1 MDIYMPYPI
10 TLLPSVESI
19 KKHLPTRLDHTAVYI
34 YDTIDSTN
42 TQGRRLLDEGSP
54 LPFLAIAHEQT
65 AGKGRLGRSFHS
77 PRGSGLYMT
86 LGLDLL
92 GDLDSIATVTPIAA
106 VAAAEAIEDVC
117 FKRPAIKWV
126 NDLYLDGKKICGI
139 LTEAV
144 AFEGGYHILVGIGI
158 NVTTRDFPEGLRNP
172 AGAVLA
178 EGDTPVDQSL
188 LCARITEKLLR
199 GLLPEHANDCLQA
212 YRARLA
218 FVGKRV
224 ICTRQ
229 FPSDGQPI
237 QDGTE
242 GVLIGVDDQYGL
254 LLCRDDGMIEA
265 LRGGEIS
272 LTVKQEA

>member
-1 MDIYMPYPI
+1 MDPDMSYPT
-10 TLLPSVESI
+10 TLLPSAERI
-19 KKHLPTRLDHTAVYI
+19 EKHLLTQLDHTAVYV

-42 TQGRRLLDEGSP
+42 TQARRLIDEGAS
-54 LPFLAIAHEQT
+54 LPFVAVAHEQT

-92 GDLDSIATVTPIAA
+92 GELDRIATVTPIAA
-106 VAAAEAIEDVC
+106 VAAAEAIEEIC
-117 FKRPAIKWV
+117 GKRPAIKWV

-144 AFEGGYHILVGIGI
+144 PFEGGHHILVGIGI
-158 NVTTRDFPEGLRNP
+158 NVTTRDFPAGLRNP

-178 EGDTPVDQSL
+178 EEDAPVDQSL
-188 LCARITEKLLR
+188 LCARIIQKLLC
-199 GLLPEHANDCLQA
+199 GLLPERAEDSLRA
-212 YRARLA
+212 YRERMA
-218 FVGKRV
+218 FVGERV

-237 QDGTE
+237 TDGTE

-254 LLCRDDGMIEA
+254 LLRRDDGTVEA

-272 LTVKQEA
+272 LTVK